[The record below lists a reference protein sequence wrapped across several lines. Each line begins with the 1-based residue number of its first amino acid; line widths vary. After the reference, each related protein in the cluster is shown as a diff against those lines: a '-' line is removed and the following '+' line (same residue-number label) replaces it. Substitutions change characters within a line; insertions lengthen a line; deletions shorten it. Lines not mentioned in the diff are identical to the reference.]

1 MKAMVLKAPNT
12 PFEMTQVPDPVAGP
26 GEAVARV
33 IACGSGL
40 TIQHVKA
47 GRSPAE
53 FPRIIGHEITGEI
66 VAIGAGVTGL
76 VIGDGVTAYY
86 YLNCGHCR
94 WCLANFEPLCENCA
108 GNVGR
113 NCDGGY
119 AEYIKLPAHNFIKLP
134 QGLDYKA
141 HPAEIGVIM
150 DALATP
156 FKVLRRARV
165 KAGETVAV
173 FGAGGGVGIHQ
184 VMLAKW
190 ARARVIAVD
199 VARDKFDAC
208 RKAGAD
214 EVVDASA
221 GNVAEA
227 LLDMTSGRGVDVAID
242 YVSTTA
248 TLEAGIRALGRR
260 GRSARRPGLRGGHAR
275 ATAQPAPR
283 PGVFGR
289 SREDRAAAHGA
300 CSAPGLGWV
309 VAEAH
314 LLRTGSVYGKAAAV
328 PALSVES
335 PVPICIVPRRS
346 TVDAEPPAVA
356 HFSAACA
363 AERRAV
369 ARQGGFSWTSR

>member
-1 MKAMVLKAPNT
+1 MKAMLLKGPNT

-47 GRSPAE
+47 GRTPAE

-76 VIGDGVTAYY
+76 GIGDGVTAYY

-94 WCLANFEPLCENCA
+94 WCLANFEPLCENSG

-119 AEYIKLPAHNFIKLP
+119 AEYIKLPGHMFIKLP
-134 QGLDYKA
+134 AGLDYKK

-227 LLDMTSGRGVDVAID
+227 LLDLTRGRGVDVAID
-242 YVSTTA
+242 YVSKTS
-248 TLEAGIRALGRR
+248 TLEAGAKALGRH
-260 GRSARRPGLRGGHAR
+260 GRLVTLGGAGQSFQVSAREMLHKEQDLLGSRYVTRSEILETLDLVARGDVWPLVSDIRPLAEAEAVHERVERGEVTG
-275 ATAQPAPR
+275 
-283 PGVFGR
+283 
-289 SREDRAAAHGA
+289 RAA
-300 CSAPGLGWV
+300 
-309 VAEAH
+309 
-314 LLRTGSVYGKAAAV
+314 LLIG
-328 PALSVES
+328 
-335 PVPICIVPRRS
+335 
-346 TVDAEPPAVA
+346 
-356 HFSAACA
+356 
-363 AERRAV
+363 
-369 ARQGGFSWTSR
+369 